1 MNKKEFIK
9 LMKWVVSAIFIGAE
23 MGFKLIMIILLI
35 HYWVVIC
42 HDEPN
47 VVFIANVIAVMG
59 VLYIIKSFSGWW
71 WSKEK

>member
-9 LMKWVVSAIFIGAE
+9 LMKWIVSDIFIYAE
-23 MGFKLIMIILLI
+23 MQFKLIMVVLLI
-35 HYWVVIC
+35 HYFMVTC
-42 HDEPN
+42 YDMPN
-47 VVFIANVIAVMG
+47 AIFFANLIAVMG